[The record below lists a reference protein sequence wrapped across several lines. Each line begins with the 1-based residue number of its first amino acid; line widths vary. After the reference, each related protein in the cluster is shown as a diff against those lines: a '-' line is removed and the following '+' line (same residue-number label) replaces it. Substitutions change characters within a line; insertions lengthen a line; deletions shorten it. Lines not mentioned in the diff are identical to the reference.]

1 MLPCSV
7 TNIIIGADGNVV
19 FKGQGNSTKYGMYT
33 GKISKTLYQQIDAN
47 FEKANIDG
55 VKNTYQTLESDQRT
69 VSTTFVKNGQIY
81 KTVSDYG
88 ELAPA
93 AFSSCYTKLENLYK
107 TLVLT
112 KDSIPKSIPLFSEI
126 TTSKLKK
133 GNMELDF
140 TQSETF
146 LLADYLKKGKIIAN
160 HFQPRFILHFD
171 HNVINPLYNVYTD
184 GRFFKFIVK
193 GKPIIIDIRFN
204 FYDVNAKIWKWRK
217 ASQHD

>member
-1 MLPCSV
+1 
-7 TNIIIGADGNVV
+7 
-19 FKGQGNSTKYGMYT
+19 
-33 GKISKTLYQQIDAN
+33 
-47 FEKANIDG
+47 
-55 VKNTYQTLESDQRT
+55 
-69 VSTTFVKNGQIY
+69 
-81 KTVSDYG
+81 
-88 ELAPA
+88 
-93 AFSSCYTKLENLYK
+93 
-107 TLVLT
+107 
-112 KDSIPKSIPLFSEI
+112 
-126 TTSKLKK
+126 
-133 GNMELDF
+133 MELDF

-193 GKPIIIDIRFN
+193 GKPIIIDIGFN